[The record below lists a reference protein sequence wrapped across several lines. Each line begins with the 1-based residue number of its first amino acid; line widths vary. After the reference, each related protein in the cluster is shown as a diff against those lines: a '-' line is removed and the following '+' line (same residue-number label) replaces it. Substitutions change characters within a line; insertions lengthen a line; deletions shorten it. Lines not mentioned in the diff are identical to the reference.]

1 MVKNL
6 TFHSKPNMMNTQE
19 VANRLVELCRG
30 DKNLDAVNEL
40 YDENVVSA
48 EPEFMNTPPTKG
60 KKDVLAKTQQW
71 YDSLEV
77 MHSSSISEPIVAGA
91 FFACTMDYDVTM
103 KERGRMNLSE
113 IALYEVKDGKII
125 SDQFFYK
132 M

>member
-1 MVKNL
+1 
-6 TFHSKPNMMNTQE
+6 MNTQE
-19 VANRLVELCRG
+19 VAKRLVELCRG

-40 YDENVVSA
+40 YDEDVVSK
-48 EPEFMNTPPTKG
+48 EPESMTMQPTQG

-71 YDSLEV
+71 YDSLET
-77 MHSSSISEPIVAGA
+77 MHSSSISDPIVAGA
-91 FFACTMDYDVTM
+91 FFACTIDYDVTF